1 MWKRLNFP
9 NFRVSEKDIAK
20 EIKKLSTKKAVQNTD
35 IPLKI
40 IKESANIFGSYLC
53 ETFNECI
60 EGIFPDIL
68 KYVYITIVFKKG
80 TGGLKKTTTH

>member
-1 MWKRLNFP
+1 MIFQ
-9 NFRVSEKDIAK
+9 
-20 EIKKLSTKKAVQNTD
+20 STKKAVQNTD

-40 IKESANIFGSYLC
+40 IKENANIFGSYLC
-53 ETFNECI
+53 EPFNECI
-60 EGIFPDIL
+60 EGIFPDIP